1 MEVSEAVNSR
11 QSIRAFTDQEVS
23 DELIQ
28 RLLEKSARAASGG
41 NLQPWKIF
49 IINNETMINFL
60 KFQEDWTDPETPA
73 YDIYPE
79 NLTEPY
85 KTSRYEVGAEM
96 YSILDIDRDN
106 KEGRF
111 KQMLENF
118 KFFGAPSAFFCF
130 VDRQMG
136 RPQWS
141 DLGMFLQNFMLLAKE
156 AGLDTCPQE
165 AWAIKQESVTAF
177 VKAPDELMLFC
188 GMAIGYK
195 DDEAKIN
202 KLRTQRRPFEDWA
215 TFVK

>member
-195 DDEAKIN
+195 DDKAKIN

>member
-96 YSILDIDRDN
+96 YSILDIDRDD

-111 KQMLENF
+111 KQILENF

-195 DDEAKIN
+195 DDEAEIN

>member
-60 KFQEDWTDPETPA
+60 KFQEDWADSETPA

-195 DDEAKIN
+195 DDKAKIN

-215 TFVK
+215 TFIK

>member
-1 MEVSEAVNSR
+1 MEVPEAVNSR

-49 IINNETMINFL
+49 VINNETMINFL

-79 NLTEPY
+79 NLSEPY

-96 YSILDIDRDN
+96 YSILDIDRDD

-156 AGLDTCPQE
+156 VGLDTCPQE

-188 GMAIGYK
+188 GMAIGYR

-202 KLRTQRRPFEDWA
+202 RLRTERRPFEDWA

>member
-49 IINNETMINFL
+49 VINNETMINFL

-79 NLTEPY
+79 NLSEPY

-96 YSILDIDRDN
+96 YSILDIDRDD

-165 AWAIKQESVTAF
+165 ALAIKQESVTAF

-202 KLRTQRRPFEDWA
+202 KLRTERRPFEDWA

>member
-195 DDEAKIN
+195 DDKAKIN

-215 TFVK
+215 TFIK

>member
-96 YSILDIDRDN
+96 YSILDIDRDD

-195 DDEAKIN
+195 DDKAKIN

-215 TFVK
+215 TFIK

>member
-49 IINNETMINFL
+49 VINNETMINFL

-79 NLTEPY
+79 NLSEPY

-96 YSILDIDRDN
+96 YSILDIDRDD

-156 AGLDTCPQE
+156 VGLDTCPQE

-188 GMAIGYK
+188 GMAIGCLLYTSPSPR
-195 DDEAKIN
+195 D
-202 KLRTQRRPFEDWA
+202 P
-215 TFVK
+215 